1 MARDFQKKISARA
14 HFFLEEH
21 NHDRYVV
28 TRKGV
33 GEDEERVVNNL
44 LIAWMLSHAAS
55 WPYASSRT

>member
-1 MARDFQKKISARA
+1 MVRDFQKIFFARA

-28 TRKGV
+28 ARKGV

-44 LIAWMLSHAAS
+44 LIA
-55 WPYASSRT
+55 

>member
-1 MARDFQKKISARA
+1 MVRDFQKNFFARA

-21 NHDRYVV
+21 NPDRYGVA
-28 TRKGV
+28 RKGV